1 MKAIPNMNED
11 EVSLKHLKA
20 LSLMLELK
28 SLTKVADVLG
38 TNQPTVS
45 KILSKLRRYFGD
57 PLFVRVGFS
66 MNPTPR
72 ALEIAAPLR
81 GLLAVSDV
89 MRSSNTAF
97 DPGKSTREFRVLAT
111 EVGMIVQ
118 IPAVMR
124 ELDRAGASLRLRA
137 VPLDARHVS
146 AKLETGE
153 ADIAFGAFPKEAGTL
168 RRQKLYVDQYVSV
181 VRKDHPHIDRIS
193 RADVYLRERH
203 IIVTASSIGHAA
215 HQQLEDSLTSKLRS
229 DRIQLQVPS
238 FVACAFVA
246 SETNAIG
253 TMPARLVER
262 LVKNLPIEAFTP
274 PIPLPRIEI
283 SQIWHERVDR
293 DAGHRWLRSRIYEL
307 FRTRR
312 STK

>member
-1 MKAIPNMNED
+1 MNED

-45 KILSKLRRYFGD
+45 KILSRLRRYFGD

-72 ALEIAAPLR
+72 ALEIAAPLH
-81 GLLAVSDV
+81 GLLAVSNV
-89 MRSSNTAF
+89 MRASSTVF
-97 DPGKSTREFRVLAT
+97 DPGKSTREFRVLAA
-111 EVGMIVQ
+111 EVGMIIL
-118 IPAVMR
+118 IPTLMR
-124 ELDRAGASLRLRA
+124 ELDRAGATLRLRA

-153 ADIAFGAFPKEAGTL
+153 ADIALGAFPKEAGTL
-168 RRQKLYVDQYVSV
+168 RRQKLYSDQYVSV
-181 VRKDHPHIDRIS
+181 VRKDHPHYS
-193 RADVYLRERH
+193 RLSKADAYLSERH
-203 IIVTASSIGHAA
+203 IIVTASSIGHAV
-215 HQQLEDSLTSKLRS
+215 HQQLEDSLSSKLRP

-238 FVACAFVA
+238 FVACAFVV
-246 SETNAIG
+246 SQTNAIG
-253 TMPARLVER
+253 TMPARLAEQ
-262 LVKNLPIEAFTP
+262 LVKNLPIESFTP
-274 PIPLPRIEI
+274 PLPLPRIEI

-293 DAGHRWLRSRIYEL
+293 DAGHRWLRRKIYEV
-307 FRTRR
+307 FRPDR
-312 STK
+312 SSG